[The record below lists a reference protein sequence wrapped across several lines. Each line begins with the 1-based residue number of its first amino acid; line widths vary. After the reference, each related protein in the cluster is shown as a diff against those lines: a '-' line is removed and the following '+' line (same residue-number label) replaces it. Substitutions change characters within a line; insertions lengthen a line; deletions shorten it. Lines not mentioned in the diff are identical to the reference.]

1 MEKQQGP
8 AQVNIPPEL
17 QRKYNL
23 VKNEY
28 KQILKTILALDDEK
42 KEHL

>member
-1 MEKQQGP
+1 MERQPVQ
-8 AQVNIPPEL
+8 AQPQISPEL
-17 QRKYNL
+17 QRRYGL

-42 KEHL
+42 KEHM

>member
-1 MEKQQGP
+1 MDKQPVP
-8 AQVNIPPEL
+8 AQPQISPEL
-17 QRKYNL
+17 QRRYAL

>member
-1 MEKQQGP
+1 MEKQQAP
-8 AQVNIPPEL
+8 AQANISPEL
-17 QRKYNL
+17 QRKYTI

-28 KQILKTILALDDEK
+28 KNILKTILALDDEK